1 MRSEEFIAKISQA
14 VAEKENLETLRKGI
28 PLGVDAQGNVVLAKK
43 RACAYNQVCVT
54 GVKRSAFICRTLLT
68 LSCLYDK
75 DEAQFLILSPR
86 EEYAELLRLRNM
98 DVTVPYLRSVAD
110 LESVKNTVKELLMM
124 RENGSGYPRLCLVLD
139 GLEELTEV
147 DGSYNF
153 EEYREF
159 YNLVMRKE
167 EVEIISGL
175 NLARSIFV
183 GYPGALV
190 GIGNCLVSMNGEG
203 KADVTYVNDDVSL
216 SQPVPITFPNTP
228 SLMESILFLNALP
241 KE

>member
-1 MRSEEFIAKISQA
+1 MRSEEFIAKVSQT
-14 VAEKENLETLRKGI
+14 VMGKENLDTLRKGI
-28 PLGVDAQGNVVLAKK
+28 PLGVDVQENIVIAKK
-43 RACAYNQVCVT
+43 RACAYNQLCVM
-54 GVKRSAFICRTLLT
+54 GVKRTSFICRTLLT

-75 DEAQFLILSPR
+75 DEAQFLVLSPR
-86 EEYAELLRLRNM
+86 QEYAELLRLRNM
-98 DVTVPYLRSVAD
+98 DVTVPYLRSLAD
-110 LESVKNTVKELLMM
+110 LEEAKKTVKELLLM
-124 RENGSGYPRLCLVLD
+124 RENGSGYPRLYLVLD
-139 GLEELTEV
+139 GLEELTDAE
-147 DGSYNF
+147 GSYNF

-159 YNLVMRKE
+159 YNLIMRKE
-167 EVEIISGL
+167 DVEIISGL
-175 NLARSIFV
+175 NLERSIFV

-216 SQPVPITFPNTP
+216 SQPIPIVFPSAP